1 MNLKSLPFKIVT
13 GTIYLIVLICFLS
26 WVLFSVGIEN
36 LMDYDFIRS
45 QKSTLDTY
53 KENHFFYLAIV
64 FFLFS
69 VVWVWFLG
77 LATPLLI
84 FSGLIFGKWWG
95 TIISV
100 TSTTIGATLLYILAG
115 YFFAN
120 IIEQK
125 LSKKF
130 NYLTHLFQK
139 NELFYFMCF
148 RFIGGGGTPYVIQNI
163 LPVLFNMKV
172 KNYFFATFFG
182 SIPTM
187 FVTVAIGAG
196 LGNIIKESDKLD
208 FITIIQSPD
217 IFLPLIAFFIILIV
231 AFIVNKIYFKK
242 Q

>member
-1 MNLKSLPFKIVT
+1 MNLKSLPFKIVI
-13 GTIYLIVLICFLS
+13 GTIYLIILIYLLW

-53 KENHFFYLAIV
+53 KENHFFYLAII

-100 TSTTIGATLLYILAG
+100 TATTVGATLLYILAG
-115 YFFAN
+115 YFFAH

-130 NYLTHLFQK
+130 SYLTHLFQK
-139 NELFYFMCF
+139 NEFFYFMCF
-148 RFIGGGGTPYVIQNI
+148 RFVGGGGIPYTIQNI

-172 KNYFFATFFG
+172 KNYCVATFIG
-182 SIPTM
+182 CIPPM
-187 FVTVAIGAG
+187 FVTVAIGSG
-196 LGNIIKESDKLD
+196 MGKIIKESDKLD
-208 FITIIQSPD
+208 FITIIQSPE
-217 IFLPLIAFFIILIV
+217 IFLPLIAFFVILIV

-242 Q
+242 

>member
-1 MNLKSLPFKIVT
+1 MNLKSLPFKIVI

-115 YFFAN
+115 YFFVN

-130 NYLTHLFQK
+130 NYLTHIFQK

-148 RFIGGGGTPYVIQNI
+148 RFIGGGGTPYTIQNI

-172 KNYFFATFFG
+172 KNYFVATFLG
-182 SIPTM
+182 SVPAM
-187 FVTVAIGAG
+187 FIAVAIGSG
-196 LGNIIKESDKLD
+196 LGNVIKESDKLD
-208 FITIIQSPD
+208 FITIVQSPD
-217 IFLPLIAFFIILIV
+217 VLLPLIAFFIILIV

-242 Q
+242 

>member
-1 MNLKSLPFKIVT
+1 MNLKSLPFKIVI
-13 GTIYLIVLICFLS
+13 GTIYLIILIYLLW

-53 KENHFFYLAIV
+53 KENHFFYLAII

-100 TSTTIGATLLYILAG
+100 TATTVGATLLYILAG
-115 YFFAN
+115 YFFAH

-125 LSKKF
+125 
-130 NYLTHLFQK
+130 
-139 NELFYFMCF
+139 
-148 RFIGGGGTPYVIQNI
+148 
-163 LPVLFNMKV
+163 
-172 KNYFFATFFG
+172 TF
-182 SIPTM
+182 
-187 FVTVAIGAG
+187 
-196 LGNIIKESDKLD
+196 
-208 FITIIQSPD
+208 
-217 IFLPLIAFFIILIV
+217 
-231 AFIVNKIYFKK
+231 
-242 Q
+242 